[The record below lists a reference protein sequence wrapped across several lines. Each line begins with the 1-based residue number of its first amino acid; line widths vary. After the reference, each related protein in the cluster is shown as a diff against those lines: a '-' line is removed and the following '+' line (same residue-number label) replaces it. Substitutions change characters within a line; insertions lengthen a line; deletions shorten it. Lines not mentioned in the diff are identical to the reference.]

1 MDIFEKINNL
11 ENNLTIIIDYFVVVI
26 VVMMGIYVIYK
37 FHGKSIVKS
46 IVLEKSLQQMQKN
59 EKDIVVEKINRC
71 VNRSTVRYVNNKQ
84 NVELLIPTKRLIELT
99 SQVDIKQKIEEKLK
113 SSAFRSTLNGM
124 FPEYLFD
131 SQPTFYKNTYILKG
145 NKK

>member
-37 FHGKSIVKS
+37 FHGKS

-124 FPEYLFD
+124 FPEYLFE

>member
-113 SSAFRSTLNGM
+113 SSAFRFTLNGM
-124 FPEYLFD
+124 FPEYLFE

>member
-71 VNRSTVRYVNNKQ
+71 VNRSTVRYVNNK
-84 NVELLIPTKRLIELT
+84 
-99 SQVDIKQKIEEKLK
+99 
-113 SSAFRSTLNGM
+113 
-124 FPEYLFD
+124 
-131 SQPTFYKNTYILKG
+131 
-145 NKK
+145 